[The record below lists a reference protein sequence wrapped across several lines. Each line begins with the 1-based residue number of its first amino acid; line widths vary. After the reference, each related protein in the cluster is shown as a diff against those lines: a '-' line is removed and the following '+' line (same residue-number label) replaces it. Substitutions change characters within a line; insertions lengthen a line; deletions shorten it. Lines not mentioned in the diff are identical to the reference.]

1 MCHTLKNLFARVR
14 EQSKYSDL
22 QLTLEMYRQLVQCL
36 YGRERISKAFLE
48 ETRGFG
54 VATECY
60 EKDGQGLTLR
70 AMLETKYLTLVR
82 YGAFLQRFDSRVL
95 FSAHLSMLL
104 LEELLQRKREE
115 IDCRPLCAELSRPVM
130 LAVESL
136 FDSNEGVSNAKT
148 ISFIEVFDVLL
159 RRHRKSR
166 QRRLLLTSLKEV
178 LSSGTECLML
188 VLGEL
193 PRRKLTISIAG
204 THWAYDPAIATNWA
218 ARLVNVLEK

>member
-1 MCHTLKNLFARVR
+1 MCHTLKNLFARTR

-22 QLTLEMYRQLVQCL
+22 LLTLEMYRQLVQCL
-36 YGRERISKAFLE
+36 YGRERMTKAFLE

-54 VATECY
+54 VAAECY

-136 FDSNEGVSNAKT
+136 FDSNEEVPSAKAIT
-148 ISFIEVFDVLL
+148 FIELFDVLL
-159 RRHRKSR
+159 RRHRNSLQK
-166 QRRLLLTSLKEV
+166 RLLLNSMKEL
-178 LSSGTECLML
+178 LSAGAEYLML

-193 PRRKLTISIAG
+193 PKRRLTVSIAG
-204 THWAYDPAIATNWA
+204 THWVYDPTIATNWA
-218 ARLVNVLEK
+218 ARLVSVLEK